1 MLPASVPA
9 MRANDVSERAR
20 RGAAAEDLAAS
31 YLRLRGCSII
41 GRNVRV
47 GGGEID
53 LIARTGHWVLLIE
66 VRYRE
71 DTSFGHPAETICGR
85 KARALA
91 RAGRAYVARGI
102 GDARCWRLDVVTVT
116 MESNGGA
123 RIQHYPAA
131 VTLDGGKVGEGLS
144 TREMLAGDAST

>member
-1 MLPASVPA
+1 MPIIDHA
-9 MRANDVSERAR
+9 ERAR

-31 YLRLRGCSII
+31 YLRLRGCTII

-53 LIARTGHWVLLIE
+53 LIARAGDWVLLVE

-71 DTSFGHPAETICGR
+71 TTAFGHPAETVCGP

-91 RAGRAYVARGI
+91 RAGRAYIARGI

-116 MESNGGA
+116 LETGGEA
-123 RIQHYPAA
+123 RVQHYPAA
-131 VTLDGGKVGEGLS
+131 VTLDGGRVGEGRSRRGSL
-144 TREMLAGDAST
+144 T